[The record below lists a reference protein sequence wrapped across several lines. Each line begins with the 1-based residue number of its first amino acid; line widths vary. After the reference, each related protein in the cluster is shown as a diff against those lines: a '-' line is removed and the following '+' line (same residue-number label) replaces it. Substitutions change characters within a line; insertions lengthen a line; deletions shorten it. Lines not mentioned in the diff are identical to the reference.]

1 MRTLPH
7 SVVVLTTCTSPKDSA
22 IAQGSDPLGSTYRG
36 MALSSF
42 TTLTLTP
49 SPIITFNIR
58 QPSRTLDALR
68 ESKHFL
74 IHILEANRAGSKVA
88 HGFTQGGG
96 GVGGFKDLEVTKEHV
111 VLKETEEELVL
122 PRLNG
127 DGIMQALRC
136 EVLRDESGECKGMI
150 KVGDHMLV
158 LAEVTEILG
167 NDPSI
172 ENPWH
177 GLCYADGRYRLI
189 GETIEVEPLDDLTV
203 Q

>member
-7 SVVVLTTCTSPKDSA
+7 SVVVLTTCTSPAVSTTT
-22 IAQGSDPLGSTYRG
+22 QGSNTSGSKYRG

-74 IHILEANRAGSKVA
+74 IHILEASKAGSKVA
-88 HGFTQGGG
+88 HGFAQGGG
-96 GVGGFKDLEVTKEHV
+96 GVDGFKKSNIIEEHV
-111 VLKETEEELVL
+111 ILKEMEGLVL

-127 DGIMQALRC
+127 DGVMQALRC
-136 EVLRDESGECKGMI
+136 EVLRNDDGECKGMI
-150 KVGDHMLV
+150 RVGDHMLV

-167 NDPSI
+167 DDPMA
-172 ENPWH
+172 ENSWH

-189 GETIEVEPLDDLTV
+189 GDTIEVDRLDDLTV